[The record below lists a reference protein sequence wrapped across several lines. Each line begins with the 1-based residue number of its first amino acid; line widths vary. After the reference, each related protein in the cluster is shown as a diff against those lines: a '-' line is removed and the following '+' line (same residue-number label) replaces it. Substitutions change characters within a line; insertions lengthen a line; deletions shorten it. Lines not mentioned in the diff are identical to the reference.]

1 MTGSR
6 RLLLAGFA
14 TAGVLVAC
22 GAYQAASSFRSQESV
37 PVFVVQKTTLRRT
50 VNAEGNLK
58 AVEATPLI
66 APGADLDFKIA
77 WLADDGSRV
86 KKGQT
91 IIRFDSTDTEKSLF
105 LGQADR
111 GKASGQASKER
122 AESGAVLT
130 GLSRDA
136 EQYRRE
142 LVAATTFQSKDP
154 EIFTRH
160 QIIEAD
166 IDVDLAGVRE
176 TNALTSRTK
185 RGKLSQTNL
194 DLFAIDGKKAGFKI
208 DRASLQMAQL
218 EVKAPYDGLVVFQR
232 DWKGDL
238 PQIGQSVWS
247 GFKLGELPDLTV
259 MEAEI
264 FVLEADAGGLVAGKK
279 ATVVIESHPDS
290 PVSATVKKVD
300 SLPKPRVKGV
310 PVQYFGATLELAR
323 TDPAVMKPGQ
333 RVQALV
339 VLGEE
344 RDVLVIP
351 RQAVFE
357 KDGKKVVYQK
367 KGKRFESVPVTLGTL
382 GLARVVVS
390 KGISEGAVIALSDP
404 TGASARKD
412 QKPVAKTAGPLG

>member
-1 MTGSR
+1 LTNSR
-6 RLLLAGFA
+6 RLIVAGGA
-14 TAGVLVAC
+14 AALVLVAC
-22 GAYQAASSFRSQESV
+22 GAYRAASFRSQETV
-37 PVFVVQKTTLRRT
+37 PVFVVQKTNLKRT

-58 AVEATPLI
+58 AVQATPLL

-77 WLADDGSRV
+77 WMVDDGTRV
-86 KKGQT
+86 KKGET
-91 IIRFDSTDTEKSLF
+91 IIRFDPTETEKSLF

-142 LVAATTFQSKDP
+142 LIAATTFQSKDP
-154 EIFTRH
+154 EIFTKH

-176 TNALTSRTK
+176 TNALTSRRQ

-194 DLFAIDGKKAGFKI
+194 DLFAIDGKKAGLKI
-208 DRASLQMAQL
+208 DRASLQLAQL
-218 EVKAPYDGLVVFQR
+218 QVKAPYDGLVVFQR

-247 GFKLGELPDLTV
+247 GYKFGELPDLAV

-264 FVLEADAGGLVAGKK
+264 YVLEADAGGLAAGKK
-279 ATVVIESHPDS
+279 ATVIVESHPDS

-333 RVQALV
+333 RVQALI

-344 RDVLVIP
+344 RDVLVVP

-367 KGKRFESVPVTLGTL
+367 RGKRFESVPVTLGTL
-382 GLARVVVS
+382 GLARVVIE
-390 KGISEGAVIALSDP
+390 KGLAEGAVIALSDP
-404 TGASARKD
+404 TGAPSSDA
-412 QKPVAKTAGPLG
+412 KPVTKTAGPLS